1 LSRSETVA
9 GRLTAEVTAQRLQAD
24 AGQLAAAVRLDALSD
39 ALRAQWSG
47 GLVGGLAGR
56 LARLR
61 GRLPWLSGGGRS
73 TRRPGSAPPRG
84 LYLWGGVGRGKT
96 LLMDLFFA
104 SLSGTLPGTEGSP
117 PAARTHFYQF
127 MRDVHGELAR
137 VRQRAEPL
145 ERVAQLVAE
154 RARVL
159 CLDEFMVADIADAM
173 ILARL
178 FEGLFR
184 RGVTLVATSNLPPR
198 DLYRDG
204 LQRQRFLP
212 AISLLCEHVDV
223 VHLDGGTDY
232 RLRLL
237 EQAPT
242 YLDSKLAGTAAALRR
257 RFAELSGGIG
267 TGPTTMNIE
276 GRALHALDA
285 GPGTVWFGFA
295 ELCGGPRSQH
305 DYIELARTHHT
316 IFIADIPIFKP
327 ADDDAARRFIMLLDE
342 LYDRGV
348 SIVVSAAAAPADLYQ
363 GERLRFDFERA
374 ASRLMEMQSRQYL
387 AGRQR
392 FRSPARGIIAP

>member
-1 LSRSETVA
+1 MPALSRSETVA
-9 GRLTAEVTAQRLQAD
+9 ARLTAAVTAQHLRAD
-24 AGQLAAAVRLDALSD
+24 AGQLAAAVRLDALRD
-39 ALRAQWSG
+39 ALRAPRPG
-47 GLVGGLAGR
+47 RLAER
-56 LARLR
+56 LARL
-61 GRLPWLSGGGRS
+61 GNPLPWLIGGSAS
-73 TRRPGSAPPRG
+73 TRRQRSAPPRG

-104 SLSGTLPGTEGSP
+104 GLQDADGAT
-117 PAARTHFYQF
+117 PAERTHFYHF

-137 VRQRAEPL
+137 IKNVADPL
-145 ERVAQLVAE
+145 ERVAQLVAA

-184 RGVTLVATSNLPPR
+184 RGVILVATSNLPPQE
-198 DLYRDG
+198 LYRDG

-212 AISLLCEHVDV
+212 AIELICRHVDV
-223 VHLDGGTDY
+223 MHLDGELDY

-242 YLDSKLAGTAAALRR
+242 YMDSKLPGTAAALRQ
-257 RFAELSGGIG
+257 RFALLSGGIT
-267 TGPTTMNIE
+267 TGPTTLNIE
-276 GRALHALDA
+276 GRALHALAA
-285 GPGTVWFGFA
+285 GPGTVWFRFA

-305 DYIELARTHHT
+305 DYMELARTHHT
-316 IFIADIPIFKP
+316 IFIADIPTFEHT
-327 ADDDAARRFIMLLDE
+327 DDDAARRFIMLLDE

-348 SIVVSAAAAPADLYQ
+348 GIVVSAAAAPADLYH

-374 ASRLMEMQSRQYL
+374 ASRLIEMQSRQYL

-392 FRSPARGIIAP
+392 FRSAARGIIPS